1 MDRSKSAKNAGLLG
15 IIGNIFLLIIK
26 GIVGFMSGS
35 QAMIADTFN
44 SAGDIL
50 SSIFTFV
57 GSKISSKPGDS
68 DRNFGHGKSEYI
80 FSLLISVTMILVSIK
95 LLLDSII
102 SLLQKNQLDFSWF
115 LVLVCI
121 VTIMTKFSLYLYTRH
136 VSKKFKNILV
146 EANSKDHFNDCIVTS
161 FTLISIL
168 LTLKG
173 IYFVDGIVGIGIA
186 IWICFSGIKIFI
198 ESYNVLMDISID
210 EKTKDTILD
219 LIHAYKDIQ
228 KIENLYST
236 PCGYKY
242 IITLTIFVDGN
253 MSTFNSHKL
262 ADNLEQDIK
271 KLDNIFDVIIHVNPI

>member
-68 DRNFGHGKSEYI
+68 DHNFGHGKSEYI
-80 FSLLISVTMILVSIK
+80 FSLLISVTMILVSVK
-95 LLLDSII
+95 LLLDSIV
-102 SLLQKNQLDFSWF
+102 SLIQKNQLDFSWF
-115 LVLVCI
+115 LVMVCI
-121 VTIMTKFSLYLYTRH
+121 ITIITKFSLYLYTRH
-136 VSKKFKNILV
+136 ISKKFKNILV

-161 FTLISIL
+161 FKPIDELM
-168 LTLKG
+168 
-173 IYFVDGIVGIGIA
+173 
-186 IWICFSGIKIFI
+186 IFPP
-198 ESYNVLMDISID
+198 SYNVLMDISID

-253 MSTFNSHKL
+253 MSTFDSHKL
-262 ADNLEQDIK
+262 ADNLEHDIK

>member
-1 MDRSKSAKNAGLLG
+1 MDRSTSAKTAGLLG
-15 IIGNIFLLIIK
+15 IAGNIFLLTIK
-26 GIVGFMSGS
+26 GIVGFISGS

-68 DRNFGHGKSEYI
+68 DHNFGHGKSEYI

-95 LLLDSII
+95 LLIDSIM
-102 SLLQKNQLDFSWF
+102 SLIYKNELRFSWF
-115 LVLVCI
+115 LVIVCI
-121 VTIMTKFSLYLYTRH
+121 VTIITKLSLFLYTRH
-136 VSKKFKNILV
+136 ISKKFKNILV
-146 EANSKDHFNDCIVTS
+146 EANSKDHFNDCLVTT

-168 LTLKG
+168 FALKG
-173 IYFVDGIVGIGIA
+173 VYFIDGIVGTGIA
-186 IWICFSGIKIFI
+186 IWICFTGIKIFI
-198 ESYNVLMDISID
+198 ESYNVLMDVSID
-210 EKTKDTILD
+210 ENTKDTILN
-219 LIHAYKDIQ
+219 LIHTYKDIQ

-253 MSTFNSHKL
+253 MSTFDSHKL

-271 KLDNIFDVIIHVNPI
+271 RLDNIFDVIIHVNPV